1 MTKQLKEIGSQM
13 FRAIVDANTVNIE
26 ERTVEVVFAT
36 DNPVRMYSW
45 EDGRVDEVLSLED
58 GHVRWTRINS
68 GAPLLDNHQ
77 RWGSIDDTQIGV
89 VERAWKDESGK
100 GRAKVRFS
108 KKPKADSIFQDVQDK
123 IVRNIS
129 VGYSVYAYE
138 KTEREGQVP
147 LYRAID
153 WEPFEISFVPV
164 PADFTAGVR
173 SQQNANESINTVTIY
188 HKNKQ
193 SNMTLEQMRAEVA
206 RLRAIASPSEAEIQ
220 QLRELEPRLAE
231 AERGAGTPQNPAPT
245 TSPASSNPTENVGEL
260 VRKAIG
266 AERERSAAIL
276 AAVRTARLGDEF
288 AEKLI
293 NDGVSVDKAREAII
307 EAWAKNEPV
316 QPKGGNVSVSKDE
329 TDKRRGV
336 MIDALVLRSGQIPE
350 KDIKAEVISAAREFR
365 SMSLLDMAKESL
377 ERSGVNTRG
386 MDKMDMARA
395 AISSSTSDFPVLL
408 AGTNRRILLAAYATI
423 PDTWRQFCAVGS
435 VGDFREY
442 SRLRMQSSFNK
453 LDKVD
458 ENAEYKNKKINDA
471 QGEKVSVDTFGN
483 TINITRKM
491 IVNDDLNAFARLS
504 AMLGRAAARS
514 IEIDVYAL
522 LGLNSGLG
530 PVMSDNKTL
539 FHADHGNLITTGAGA
554 PSVEQ
559 FEKIRL
565 AMAKQKDLGV
575 DDYLDLRPSIWLG
588 PIELGGEA
596 RVVNDAQYD
605 VNVTSKFQVP
615 NRVRGLFGNIIDTP
629 RLSGTGYYAFANPA
643 DEPVIEVNF
652 LDGIQTPMME
662 QEQTFDV
669 DGLRWKVRMDYGVD
683 AIGWR
688 GAVRNA
694 GA

>member
-1 MTKQLKEIGSQM
+1 ML
-13 FRAIVDANTVNIE
+13 RASIDTNTVNVE
-26 ERTVEVVFAT
+26 ERTVEVIFAT
-36 DNPVRMYSW
+36 DAPVRMYSW
-45 EDGRVDEVLSLED
+45 EDGRVDEVLSFED
-58 GHVRWTRINS
+58 GHVRWERVNS

-77 RWGSIDDTQIGV
+77 RYGSIDDTQIGV
-89 VERAWKDESGK
+89 VERAWKDETGK

-129 VGYSVYAYE
+129 VGYNVYTYE
-138 KTEREGQVP
+138 KTEREGKVP

-164 PADFTAGVR
+164 PADFGAGVR
-173 SQQNANESINTVTIY
+173 SDGGQQNGQQNDVYII
-188 HKNKQ
+188 HKNKA
-193 SNMTLEQMRAEVA
+193 NEMTIEQMRAEAA
-206 RLRAIASPSEAEIQ
+206 RLRAIASPSDAEVQ
-220 QLRELEPRLAE
+220 QLRELESRLAE

-245 TSPASSNPTENVGEL
+245 TSPASPNPTENVGEL
-260 VRKAIG
+260 VRNAIG
-266 AERERSAAIL
+266 AERERSATIL
-276 AAVRTARLGDEF
+276 AAVRTAKLGDEF

-293 NDGVSVDKAREAII
+293 NDGATVDQARAAII

-336 MIDALVLRSGQIPE
+336 IVDALVLRSGQIPE
-350 KDIKAEVISAAREFR
+350 KDLKPEQVSAAREFR
-365 SMSLLDMAKESL
+365 SLSLLDLAKDSL
-377 ERSGVNTRG
+377 ERSGVSTKG
-386 MDKMDMARA
+386 MDKMEMARA

-458 ENAEYKNKKINDA
+458 ENGEYKNKKINDA
-471 QGEKVSVDTFGN
+471 EAEKVSVDTFGN
-483 TINITRKM
+483 TINVTRKM
-491 IVNDDLNAFARLS
+491 IVNDDLNGFSRL
-504 AMLGRAAARS
+504 AGMLGRAAARS
-514 IEIDVYAL
+514 IELDVYSL
-522 LGLNSGLG
+522 LALNSGLG
-530 PVMSDNKTL
+530 PVMSDGKTL
-539 FHADHGNLITTGAGA
+539 FHADHGNLISTGAGA

-565 AMAKQKDLGV
+565 AMAKQKDKGV
-575 DDYLDLRPSIWLG
+575 DDFLDLRPSIWLG

-629 RLSGTGYYAFANPA
+629 RLSGTAYYAFANPA
-643 DEPVIEVNF
+643 DEPVLEVNF
-652 LDGIQTPMME
+652 LDGVQTPMME
-662 QEQTFDV
+662 QEETFDV
-669 DGLRWKVRMDYGVD
+669 DGLRWKIRMDYGVD